1 MARLKRMG
9 EVHDLLTYR
18 GDTPDSI
25 DFTGYL
31 RRLGRDMEASLA
43 PAPGQVGIEIDAEED
58 VAWGPDLVVPL
69 GLIVGEALTN
79 AFKHAFPDGR
89 RGPVVVR
96 VGAHGGGRMRLCVE
110 DDGVGLPKTRR
121 AGSLGLRLVEMLARQ
136 IKGTA
141 AVERGRSGAGTA
153 VILIFSDPNATP
165 GG

>member
-1 MARLKRMG
+1 
-9 EVHDLLTYR
+9 
-18 GDTPDSI
+18 
-25 DFTGYL
+25 
-31 RRLGRDMEASLA
+31 
-43 PAPGQVGIEIDAEED
+43 
-58 VAWGPDLVVPL
+58 
-69 GLIVGEALTN
+69 
-79 AFKHAFPDGR
+79 
-89 RGPVVVR
+89 
-96 VGAHGGGRMRLCVE
+96 MRLCVE